1 MNIESLIRPNILAL
15 KPYSSARHEFTGHG
29 EVFLDAN
36 ENPFENEV
44 NRYPDPLQS
53 ELKKRIGHIKEIP
66 TDHIFLGNGSDEAID
81 LIFRIFCRP
90 GVDEIIVLPP
100 TYGMY
105 QVSADIHEVKVRKVP
120 LNEFYQPDVPAI
132 LDQRSQQTKILFLC
146 SPNNPTG
153 NLVDKATIIE
163 LIESF
168 QGIVVIDE
176 AYVDFSPARTNIPL
190 LDKYD
195 NLIILQTLS
204 KAWGMA
210 AIRLGMAFSS
220 PKIISYFNK
229 VKAPYNISSLTQ
241 HFALDRLSKEA
252 EMKHEVE
259 IILQEKQR
267 LISALSLL
275 PEVINV
281 YPSDTNFLLVT
292 VHHPDAVY
300 QALIGKGIVVRSR
313 AKEPGCEGSLRITI
327 GTPRENTILLEVL
340 NAFKYNI
347 TP

>member
-36 ENPFENEV
+36 ENPFENQV
-44 NRYPDPLQS
+44 NRYPDPLQTA
-53 ELKKRIGHIKEIP
+53 LKKEISKIKQVS
-66 TDHIFLGNGSDEAID
+66 TDRIFLGNGSDEAID

-105 QVSADIHEVKVRKVP
+105 QVSADIHEVKVNKVP
-120 LNEFYQPDVPAI
+120 LNELYQPDIPAI
-132 LDQRSQQTKILFLC
+132 LHQANQHTKLLFLC

-153 NLVDKATIIE
+153 NLIDKAAVIT

-176 AYVDFSPARTNIPL
+176 AYIDFSPGQTNMPL
-190 LDKYD
+190 LEKYD
-195 NLIILQTLS
+195 NLIIMQTLS

-220 PKIISYFNK
+220 PKIISFFNK

-241 HFALDRLSKEA
+241 QFALERLSKLND
-252 EMKHEVE
+252 MKREVD
-259 IILQEKQR
+259 IILHEKQR
-267 LISALSLL
+267 LISAFALL
-275 PEVINV
+275 PEVIKV
-281 YPSDTNFLLVT
+281 FPSDTNFLLVK